1 MPHSAQSTSLPR
13 TYTCEAGSS
22 PTNTTASPGRRGSSA
37 AAAAARALTLTA
49 SAFPSIRTAMVFLIG
64 GLRFRGLPIFGL
76 GLDGFRRLRLRFH
89 GVRFFTGSGLL
100 TQKRFR

>member
-1 MPHSAQSTSLPR
+1 MPHSAQSASLPR

-76 GLDGFRRLRLRFH
+76 DGFRRLRLRFH

-100 TQKRFR
+100 IQKRFR